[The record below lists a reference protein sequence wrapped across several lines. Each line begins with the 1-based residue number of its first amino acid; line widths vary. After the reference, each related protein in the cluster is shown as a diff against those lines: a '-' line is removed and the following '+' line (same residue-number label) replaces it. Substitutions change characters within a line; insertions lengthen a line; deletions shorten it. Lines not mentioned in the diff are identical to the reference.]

1 MSSTRIPFL
10 MIVLV
15 LTGCSGLVQET
26 SQETITPSIEVSRRA
41 EGAPTVNV
49 SAGDDGWTLSAQQ
62 TYRVSIDQEVI
73 QEQRVRRFVF
83 WPPAILPGLIHCPIS
98 SLLYAISLGHAGE
111 KGMRFGCR
119 RLIMQEPLAGTGEVP
134 SHITHRVSTG
144 TITKP
149 LQSGRLEVGQAKR
162 EIPTVS
168 IPLSDHGRAIVGYD
182 AVSAKDGTEPFRGRI
197 VDGQTVLWSG
207 AWPASKPSSRD
218 HAIKEQTAGWHPPAW
233 PTGTRIQIGTIQA
246 TTPQIGDEVSRS
258 LIETLVGLGF
268 CVVARSEIRHILND
282 ELQLHLANRVSDAHS
297 IRAGEWLTATVLV
310 NATVQRTG
318 AQLETS
324 VYFVGAE
331 TGQELYRADF
341 REGQT
346 QGRSLSEWLV
356 DRLEKDRVG
365 PGKKKCRPD

>member
-1 MSSTRIPFL
+1 
-10 MIVLV
+10 MIVLFF
-15 LTGCSGLVQET
+15 TGCSGLVQET
-26 SQETITPSIEVSRRA
+26 SQETITPSIEVSRRT
-41 EGAPTVNV
+41 EGAPAVNI

-62 TYRVSIDQEVI
+62 TYRVSLDQEVI

-119 RLIMQEPLAGTGEVP
+119 RLIMLEPLAGTAEAP
-134 SHITHRVSTG
+134 FHITHRVSTE

-149 LQSGRLEVGQAKR
+149 LQSGRLEVGHAKR
-162 EIPTVS
+162 ELPTVS

-182 AVSAKDGTEPFRGRI
+182 AVVAKDGTEPFRGRI

-207 AWPASKPSSRD
+207 PWPDSNPSSTN
-218 HAIKEQTAGWHPPAW
+218 HAIKEQRAGGHPSAW

-246 TTPQIGDEVSRS
+246 PTPQIGDEVSRS
-258 LIETLVGLGF
+258 LIETLVGLEF
-268 CVVARSEIRHILND
+268 CILARPDIRHILND
-282 ELQLHLANRVSDAHS
+282 ELQLYLANRVSDRES
-297 IRAGEWLTATVLV
+297 IRTGEWLTANVLV
-310 NATVQRTG
+310 NAAVQRIG

-324 VYFVGAE
+324 VYFIGAE
-331 TGQELYRADF
+331 SGQELYRADF

-346 QGRSLSEWLV
+346 QGRSLSEWLA

-365 PGKKKCRPD
+365 PEKRKCRPE

>member
-1 MSSTRIPFL
+1 
-10 MIVLV
+10 MIVIF

-26 SQETITPSIEVSRRA
+26 SQETIRPSIEVSRRA
-41 EGAPTVNV
+41 EGAPTVNI

-98 SLLYAISLGHAGE
+98 SLLYTVSLGHAGE

-119 RLIMQEPLAGTGEVP
+119 RLIMLEPLAGTGEAP
-134 SHITHRVSTG
+134 SHTKHRVSTE
-144 TITKP
+144 TITEP
-149 LQSGRLEVGQAKR
+149 LQSGRLEVGQAKQ

-168 IPLSDHGRAIVGYD
+168 IPLSDHGQAIVGYD
-182 AVSAKDGTEPFRGRI
+182 AVVAKDGTEPFRGRI

-207 AWPASKPSSRD
+207 PWPASKPSSRN
-218 HAIKEQTAGWHPPAW
+218 HAIMEQTSGGHPPAW
-233 PTGTRIQIGTIQA
+233 PAGARIQIGTIQA

-258 LIETLVGLGF
+258 LIETLVGLEF
-268 CVVARSEIRHILND
+268 CVLARPDMRHILND
-282 ELQLHLANRVSDAHS
+282 EMQLHLADRVSDRDS
-297 IRAGEWLTATVLV
+297 IRTSQWLTATVLV

-318 AQLETS
+318 AQMETS

-365 PGKKKCRPD
+365 PGKKECRPE

>member
-1 MSSTRIPFL
+1 MSSTRILFL
-10 MIVLV
+10 MIVLF

-26 SQETITPSIEVSRRA
+26 SQETIKPSIEVSRRA
-41 EGAPTVNV
+41 EDAPTVNI

-83 WPPAILPGLIHCPIS
+83 WPPAILPGLIHCPLS
-98 SLLYAISLGHAGE
+98 SLLYAVSLGHAGE

-119 RLIMQEPLAGTGEVP
+119 RLIMLEPLAGTGEAP
-134 SHITHRVSTG
+134 SHITHRVRTE

-149 LQSGRLEVGQAKR
+149 LQSGRLEVGHAKR

-182 AVSAKDGTEPFRGRI
+182 AVVAKDGTEPFRGRI

-207 AWPASKPSSRD
+207 PWPASKPSSRN
-218 HAIKEQTAGWHPPAW
+218 HAIKEQTPGGHPPAW
-233 PTGTRIQIGTIQA
+233 PAGTRIQIGTIQA

-297 IRAGEWLTATVLV
+297 IRAGEWLTANVLV
-310 NATVQRTG
+310 NATVQRIG

-331 TGQELYRADF
+331 SGQELYRADF

-346 QGRSLSEWLV
+346 QERSLSEWLA

-365 PGKKKCRPD
+365 PEKRKFRPE

>member
-10 MIVLV
+10 MIVLF

-49 SAGDDGWTLSAQQ
+49 SAGEDGWTLSTQQ
-62 TYRVSIDQEVI
+62 SYRVSIDQEVI

-98 SLLYAISLGHAGE
+98 SLLYGISLGHAGE

-182 AVSAKDGTEPFRGRI
+182 AVSAKDGTEHFRGRI

-207 AWPASKPSSRD
+207 LWPASKPSSRN
-218 HAIKEQTAGWHPPAW
+218 HAIMEQIPGGHPPAW
-233 PTGTRIQIGTIQA
+233 PAGTRIQIGTIQA
-246 TTPQIGDEVSRS
+246 ATPQIGDEVSRS
-258 LIETLVGLGF
+258 LIETLVGLEF
-268 CVVARSEIRHILND
+268 CVLERPDIRHILND
-282 ELQLHLANRVSDAHS
+282 EMQLHLANRVSDRDS
-297 IRAGEWLTATVLV
+297 IRTGEWLTANVLV

-318 AQLETS
+318 AQLDIS
-324 VYFVGAE
+324 VYFIGVE
-331 TGQELYRADF
+331 SGQELYRADF

-346 QGRSLSEWLV
+346 QGISLSEWLA

-365 PGKKKCRPD
+365 PEKRKCRPE